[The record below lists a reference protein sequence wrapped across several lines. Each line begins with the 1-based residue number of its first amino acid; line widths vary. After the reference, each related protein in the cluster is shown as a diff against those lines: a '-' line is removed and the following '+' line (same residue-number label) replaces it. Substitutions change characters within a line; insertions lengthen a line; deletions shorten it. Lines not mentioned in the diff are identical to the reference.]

1 MTNAQLGQPQQ
12 RMLALREQTRLLAN
26 LDAAD
31 RGAGRRIPRQGLQG
45 GMPQAAV
52 GDRIMD
58 DNEGPGLWWWIGLV
72 LIVLL
77 GCATVAV
84 IGGIGAML
92 GGAK

>member
-1 MTNAQLGQPQQ
+1 
-12 RMLALREQTRLLAN
+12 
-26 LDAAD
+26 
-31 RGAGRRIPRQGLQG
+31 
-45 GMPQAAV
+45 
-52 GDRIMD
+52 MD
-58 DNEGPGLWWWIGLV
+58 DNKGPGLWWWIGLV